1 MNCLWVELSSL
12 MVLVLV
18 VWSGLILWAG
28 LFKLLV
34 VIGGVVPISVRVD
47 WVRGGKNEKE

>member
-1 MNCLWVELSSL
+1 
-12 MVLVLV
+12 
-18 VWSGLILWAG
+18 
-28 LFKLLV
+28 LLV